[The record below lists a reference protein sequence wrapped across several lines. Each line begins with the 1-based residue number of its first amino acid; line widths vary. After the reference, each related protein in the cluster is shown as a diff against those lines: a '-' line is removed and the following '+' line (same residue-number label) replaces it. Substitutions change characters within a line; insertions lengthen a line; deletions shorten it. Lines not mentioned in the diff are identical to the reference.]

1 MELLPT
7 TQLYNESMSMPLKF
21 DIITI
26 SLLPINNIYI
36 QESMRKGNFWP
47 FIFGETKDKLN

>member
-36 QESMRKGNFWP
+36 QESMRKGNFRP
-47 FIFGETKDKLN
+47 FILGETKDKLN